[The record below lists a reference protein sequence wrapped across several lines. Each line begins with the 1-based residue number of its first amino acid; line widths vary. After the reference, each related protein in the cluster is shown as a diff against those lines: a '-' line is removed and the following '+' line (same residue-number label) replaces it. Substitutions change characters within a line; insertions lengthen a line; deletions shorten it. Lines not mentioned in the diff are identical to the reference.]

1 MMEPTNGAGA
11 DPRPAGSLT
20 VMMSTTTAWTP
31 GAVLALLL
39 LSPGRGGAD
48 QVEVSGWVGPS
59 LPFYSQSFRYQPP
72 PVPSLP
78 GVSVEQV
85 GEFRFDASG
94 GVSFGAGVA
103 WHPASGAFGVE
114 LRADS
119 GAIDVNQESGQFR
132 VTVRPPAPLPPVSLD
147 LETEGSIT
155 LGRLLPISLNVRYR
169 GGGRVGLVASA
180 GLSYL
185 PSLDFTVTQEL
196 GIGAIA
202 GVGGIDLPT
211 VPLTAGGQIGGFWGA
226 NAGVGLRIRLSDSVS
241 ANVEGRGFFFG
252 ERELEWE
259 IDRFPLS
266 PELGEALRQQIGPIR
281 FTPGFFQATAGLS
294 VRF

>member
-1 MMEPTNGAGA
+1 
-11 DPRPAGSLT
+11 
-20 VMMSTTTAWTP
+20 MSKTIGWTP

-39 LSPGRGGAD
+39 LSPTRGGAD
-48 QVEVSGWVGPS
+48 EVEISAWVGPS
-59 LPFYSQSFRYQPP
+59 LPFYSQSFLYQPP

-103 WHPASGAFGVE
+103 WHPDAGRFGVE
-114 LRADS
+114 LRVDS
-119 GAIDVNQESGQFR
+119 GAIDVQQEGGEFR

-147 LETEGSIT
+147 VETEGSIT
-155 LGRLLPISLNVRYR
+155 LGRLLPISLNARYR
-169 GGGRVGLVASA
+169 GGGRVSLVASA

-185 PSLDFTVTQEL
+185 PGLDFTITQEL
-196 GIGAIA
+196 GLGAF
-202 GVGGIDLPT
+202 GGLGGFELPT
-211 VPLTAGGQIGGFWGA
+211 VPLTAGGQIDGFWGA
-226 NAGVGLRIRLSDSVS
+226 NAGLGLRIRLSDSLS
-241 ANVEGRGFFFG
+241 ANVEGRGFFYG
-252 ERELEWE
+252 ERELEWQ
-259 IDRFPLS
+259 IDQFPLS
-266 PELGEALRQQIGPIR
+266 PELGEALRQQLDPIR